1 MRRETGQLLSLLIT
15 ATAWIGAPAIA
26 RADLA
31 PGFVGKLTVDT
42 AFVTGAASAT
52 DIAFTG
58 DGRALVTR
66 KTGQILVRHAD
77 GTTATIAYPFG
88 GVLDTNS
95 EKGLLG
101 VVADPDVA
109 QNRSFYFYVSNGPT
123 LDKHRVYLAQLG
135 LPGDDS
141 LTVAPFPVIAAS
153 RGLGP
158 GLEGPANH
166 DGGGMS
172 IYNNQLYIGV
182 GDTGANASPP
192 TNKYGSCLN
201 KGNGKILRVNL
212 DGTIPSDN
220 PLVGLASVTACATV
234 NGAWTTA
241 APDERIYAW
250 GFRNP
255 WRSWVDPHTGRLFI
269 GDVGEVTREEIS
281 IGGANQHYG
290 YPFEEGSQIWGNVD
304 GMNCSTMT
312 PSRPCTPPAFSYA
325 RAPGNAITGGLI
337 PEGCGWSNVFN
348 PPRYVY
354 ADSGAGWIRSLPMNA
369 TRTGFTSSTPTDVA
383 TYAGAGPVSIRMGPD
398 GSMYVVQNGAGAVYR
413 FTPVSLSGPAC
424 PAGVPSGSAGAS
436 FLLAGLLGLAGVLV
450 VIRRLS
456 HA

>member
-1 MRRETGQLLSLLIT
+1 VGFAAAAAAWAGASSEARAQL
-15 ATAWIGAPAIA
+15 APA
-26 RADLA
+26 
-31 PGFVGKLTVDT
+31 FVGKLTVDT
-42 AFVTGAASAT
+42 GFVTGAASAT
-52 DIAFTG
+52 DIAFSG
-58 DGRALVTR
+58 DGRAVVTR

-88 GVLDTNS
+88 GILDTNS

-101 VVADPDVA
+101 VVADPNVA

-123 LDKHRVYLAQLG
+123 ADKHRVYLAALG
-135 LPGDDS
+135 VSDDS
-141 LTVAPFPVIAAS
+141 ITVAPVPIIAAS
-153 RGLGP
+153 RGIGP

-212 DGTIPSDN
+212 DGTAPSNN
-220 PLVGLASVTACATV
+220 PLVGLASVTACNTV
-234 NGAWTTA
+234 TGAWTTA
-241 APDERIYAW
+241 APDPRIYAW

-255 WRSWVDPHTGRLFI
+255 WRSWVDPHTGLLFI
-269 GDVGEVTREEIS
+269 GDVGEITREDLS
-281 IGGANQHYG
+281 IGGGDQHYG
-290 YPFEEGSQIWGNVD
+290 YPFEEGSQIWGPVD

-325 RAPGNAITGGLI
+325 RAPGNAVTGGLI
-337 PEGCGWSNVFN
+337 PEGCGWSSVFN
-348 PPRYVY
+348 PPHYVY
-354 ADSGAGWIRSLPMNA
+354 ADSGAGWIRALPVNPS
-369 TRTGFTSSTPTDVA
+369 RTGFTTSTPIDVA
-383 TYAGAGPVSIRMGPD
+383 TYAAAGPVSIRMGPD

-413 FTPVSLSGPAC
+413 FTPINQSGPAC
-424 PAGVPSGSAGAS
+424 PAGVPSGSAGSA
-436 FLLAGLLGLAGVLV
+436 LALAALLGLAGAV
-450 VIRRLS
+450 VVARRLRRS
-456 HA
+456 SLHA